1 MWHDHG
7 MARIRISTT
16 VDEHKLAAARELH
29 GGRDAPL
36 LDAALDAL
44 VAAHRDAVIEA
55 AYAAYDRQPIDELDA
70 WGNLAAFRDQAA
82 RS

>member
-1 MWHDHG
+1 MS
-7 MARIRISTT
+7 RVRISTT
-16 VDEHKLAAARELH
+16 VDEHKLAAAREVH

-44 VAAHRDAVIEA
+44 VAAHRDAVIA
-55 AYAAYDRQPIDELDA
+55 AYAAYDRMPIDEPDA
-70 WGNLAAFRDQAA
+70 WGDPGAFRDEAA